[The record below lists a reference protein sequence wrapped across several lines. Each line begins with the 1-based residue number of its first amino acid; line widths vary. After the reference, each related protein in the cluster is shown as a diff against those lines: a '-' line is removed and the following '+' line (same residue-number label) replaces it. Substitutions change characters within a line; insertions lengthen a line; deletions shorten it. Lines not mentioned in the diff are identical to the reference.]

1 MLLTKEVLYSQNNFI
16 FTDVT
21 RSQWFP
27 FVVNNG
33 PWQTCSPGKCLSHIL
48 NTQLVPLPNNHH
60 LPEIQKIE
68 IYQDTQ

>member
-27 FVVNNG
+27 FCGKQWALANMF
-33 PWQTCSPGKCLSHIL
+33 SGKCLSHIL

-60 LPEIQKIE
+60 LPEMQKIE